1 MNIICCV
8 DDAPEKVGRSIMGIE
23 IMGTTEDIPELVERC
38 EIETILGSPS
48 QRWMTKTSGA
58 S

>member
-8 DDAPEKVGRSIMGIE
+8 DDAPEKVGRSIMGVE

-38 EIETILGSPS
+38 EIETILLAIPTRG
-48 QRWMTKTSGA
+48 
-58 S
+58 